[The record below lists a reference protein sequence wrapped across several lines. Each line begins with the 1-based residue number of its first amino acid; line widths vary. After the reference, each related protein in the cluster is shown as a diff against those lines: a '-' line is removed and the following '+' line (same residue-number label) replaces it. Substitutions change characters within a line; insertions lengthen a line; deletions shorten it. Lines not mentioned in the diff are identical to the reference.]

1 MDIDKDLIKRI
12 VEEVVKQQLSAGSAE
27 AQGRVREAVHV
38 EAGRDGIFT
47 STDDAVA
54 AAAEAYKKWQSVSVE
69 VKKACIEEM
78 REVSRANAKS
88 MADIAAA
95 ETGLGRAEDKV
106 KKNLLQANKTP
117 GIEDVQPRVFTGD
130 HGLSLVESSP
140 FGVICSVTPT
150 TNPVATIINNS
161 ISMVAAGNS
170 VVFCPHPRAKG
181 CSNKMI
187 QLLNRAIVKAGG
199 PNNLMTSVCEPS
211 IETSQKLMH
220 HAGVRCLV
228 VTGGPGVVVA
238 AMKSGKKTIAAGPG
252 NPPVVVDETA
262 DPRSAARHIIAGS
275 SFDNNVMCTCEKEVL
290 VVESIFRPLKEHMV
304 ANGCY
309 ELNSRQLDELTRVI
323 FPPPPVGQT
332 KLVLNSDLVGQHAS
346 DIAKTIGLDL
356 PRETRLLIA
365 ETDFEHPLVMKEQMM
380 PVLPLV
386 RCRDVNEAIDRAV
399 KAEGERYHT
408 AVIHSKNIDN
418 LSRMAKVMN
427 ANIFVKNGP
436 NFAGLGFGGEGHTTM
451 TIAGTTGEGITS
463 ARTFTRERRCAII
476 DHFRIL

>member
-1 MDIDKDLIKRI
+1 MDIDRDLVKKI
-12 VEEVVKQQLSAGSAE
+12 VEKVVKAQLAGTAE
-27 AQGRVREAVHV
+27 GQGRLRESVPV
-38 EAGRDGIFT
+38 DVGRDGIF
-47 STDDAVA
+47 SASDDAVS
-54 AAAEAYKKWQSVSVE
+54 AAEEAFKSWQETPQEVKARCIEAMRSVS
-69 VKKACIEEM
+69 
-78 REVSRANAKS
+78 REQARP
-88 MADIAAA
+88 MAQLAAA

-117 GIEDVQPRVFTGD
+117 GLEDLKPSVFTGD
-130 HGLSLVESSP
+130 RGMSLVEHSP
-140 FGVICSVTPT
+140 FGVIVSVTPT
-150 TNPVATIINNS
+150 TNPVATIINNG
-161 ISMVAAGNS
+161 ISMLAAGNA
-170 VVFCPHPRAKG
+170 VVFNPHPRAKG
-181 CSNKMI
+181 CCTKMI

-199 PNNLMTSVCEPS
+199 PNNLLVAMAEPT
-211 IETSQKLMH
+211 IETSQSLMNH
-220 HAGVRCLV
+220 RKVRCLV
-228 VTGGPGVVVA
+228 VTGGPGVVMQ

-262 DPRSAARHIIAGS
+262 IIKNAARDIVAGS
-275 SFDNNVMCTCEKEVL
+275 SFDNNVMCTCEKEVF
-290 VVESIFRPLKEHMV
+290 VVESQFTALKEAML

-309 ELNSRQLDELTRVI
+309 LLNARQLDQLTKVI
-323 FPPPPVGQT
+323 FPPPGVGET
-332 KLVLNSDLVGQHAS
+332 KLKLNADLVGQHAS

-356 PRETRLLIA
+356 PVETRLLIA
-365 ETDFEHPLVMKEQMM
+365 ETDFAHPLVQKEQMM

-386 RCRDVNEAIDRAV
+386 RCRNVEQAIEYAV

-408 AVIHSKNIDN
+408 AVIHSLNIDN

-463 ARTFTRERRCAII
+463 ARTFTRERRCALI

>member
-12 VEEVVKQQLSAGSAE
+12 VEEVVKQQLSGSPE
-27 AQGRVREAVHV
+27 GQGRVREAVKV
-38 EAGRDGIFT
+38 EAGRDGIFA
-47 STDDAVA
+47 SADDAVA
-54 AAAEAYKKWQSVSVE
+54 AAGDAFRKWQSTSVE
-69 VKKACIEEM
+69 VKKACIAEM
-78 REVSRANAKS
+78 RQVSREQAKT
-88 MADIAAA
+88 MADLAVA
-95 ETGLGRAEDKV
+95 ETGLGRAEDKL
-106 KKNLLQANKTP
+106 KKNLLQAEKTP
-117 GIEDVQPRVFTGD
+117 GIEDISPSVFTGD
-130 HGLSLVESSP
+130 RGLSLVEHSP
-140 FGVICSVTPT
+140 FGVLVSVTPT

-161 ISMVAAGNS
+161 ISMLAAGNS

-181 CSNKMI
+181 CCGKMI
-187 QLLNRAIVKAGG
+187 QLLNRAVIKAGG
-199 PNNLMTSVCEPS
+199 PPNLMTSVAEP
-211 IETSQKLMH
+211 TLDVTQKLMH
-220 HAGVRCLV
+220 HPGVRCLV
-228 VTGGPGVVVA
+228 VTGGPGVVGA
-238 AMKSGKKTIAAGPG
+238 AMKSGKKAIAAGPG

-262 DPRSAARHIIAGS
+262 DPRSAARHILAGA

-290 VVESIFRPLKEHMV
+290 AVDSIFRPLKEHMG

-323 FPPPPVGQT
+323 FPPPPVGQS
-332 KLVLNSDLVGQHAS
+332 KLSLNTDLVGQHAS

-365 ETDFEHPLVMKEQMM
+365 ETDFEHPLVLKEQMM

-386 RCRDVNEAIDRAV
+386 RCRDADEAIARAE

-408 AVIHSKNIDN
+408 AVIHSKNIDR
-418 LSRMAKVMN
+418 LSHMAKIMN

-436 NFAGLGFGGEGHTTM
+436 NFAGLGFGGEGFTTM
-451 TIAGTTGEGITS
+451 TIAGSTGEGITS

>member
-1 MDIDKDLIKRI
+1 MDIDKDLIKKI
-12 VEEVVKQQLSAGSAE
+12 VEEVVRSQLAGTSE
-27 AQGRVREAVHV
+27 GQGRLRETVRV
-38 EAGRDGIFT
+38 EAGRDGIFN
-47 STDDAVA
+47 SCDDAVA
-54 AAAEAYKKWQSVSVE
+54 AATDAFQRWQNTSME
-69 VKKACIEEM
+69 VKKACVEAM

-88 MADIAAA
+88 MADLAAA

-130 HGLSLVESSP
+130 HGLSLVENSP
-140 FGVICSVTPT
+140 FGVIVSVTPT
-150 TNPVATIINNS
+150 TNPVATIINNG
-161 ISMVAAGNS
+161 ISMLSAGNS

-187 QLLNRAIVKAGG
+187 QLLNGAIVKAGG
-199 PNNLMTSVCEPS
+199 PNNLLTSVAEPS
-211 IETSQKLMH
+211 IQTSQTLMNH
-220 HAGVRCLV
+220 KGVRCLV
-228 VTGGPGVVVA
+228 VTGGPGVVAA

-262 DPRSAARHIIAGS
+262 DPRSAARHIVAGS

-290 VVESIFRPLKEHMV
+290 VVDSLFRPLKEQLV
-304 ANGCY
+304 AAGCY

-332 KLVLNSDLVGQHAS
+332 ELTLNSDLVGQHAS

-365 ETDFEHPLVMKEQMM
+365 ETDFEHPLVLKEQMM

-386 RCRDVNEAIDRAV
+386 RCRDVDEAIDRAV
-399 KAEGERYHT
+399 KAEGERFHT

>member
-1 MDIDKDLIKRI
+1 MEIDKDLIKRI
-12 VEEVVKQQLSAGSAE
+12 VEEVVKQQLAGTE
-27 AQGRVREAVHV
+27 QAQGRLREAVPV
-38 EAGRDGIFT
+38 EVGRDGIFV
-47 STDDAVA
+47 SPDDAIA
-54 AAAEAYKKWQSVSVE
+54 AAAEAFRRWQMVSLE
-69 VKKACIEEM
+69 TRKACIEEM
-78 REVSRANAKS
+78 RQVSRANARA
-88 MADIAAA
+88 MADLAAA

-106 KKNLLQANKTP
+106 QKNLLQANKTP
-117 GIEDVQPRVFTGD
+117 GVEDVAPGVFTGD
-130 HGLSLVESSP
+130 RGMSLVERSP
-140 FGVICSVTPT
+140 FGVIVSVTPT

-161 ISMVAAGNS
+161 ISMLSGGNS

-187 QLLNRAIVKAGG
+187 QILNRAVVKAGG
-199 PNNLMTSVCEPS
+199 PPNLMTSVAEPS

-220 HAGVRCLV
+220 HKAARCLV
-228 VTGGPGVVVA
+228 VTGGPGVVAA

-262 DPRSAARHIIAGS
+262 DLRSAARHIVAGS

-290 VVESIFRPLKEHMV
+290 VVEGAFRSLKENLV
-304 ANGCY
+304 AAGCY
-309 ELNSRQLDELTRVI
+309 ELNTRQLEELTRVI

-332 KLVLNSDLVGQHAS
+332 KVALNADLVGQHAS

-365 ETDFEHPLVMKEQMM
+365 ETDFEHPLVLKEQMM

-386 RCRDVNEAIDRAV
+386 RCRSIDEAIERAV
-399 KAEGERYHT
+399 IAEGERYHT
-408 AVIHSKNIDN
+408 AVIHSKNIDH

-463 ARTFTRERRCAII
+463 ARTFTRERRCAVV